1 MHASFITNSTGPLRM
16 DVADTLY
23 RISADPS
30 STTMEDVLKVFFNHG
45 TSDAAEYAFE
55 HAQIEDRLAVSRADR
70 DRMDMQQAMHRRPED
85 MR

>member
-1 MHASFITNSTGPLRM
+1 M

-30 STTMEDVLKVFFNHG
+30 STTMEDVLNHG